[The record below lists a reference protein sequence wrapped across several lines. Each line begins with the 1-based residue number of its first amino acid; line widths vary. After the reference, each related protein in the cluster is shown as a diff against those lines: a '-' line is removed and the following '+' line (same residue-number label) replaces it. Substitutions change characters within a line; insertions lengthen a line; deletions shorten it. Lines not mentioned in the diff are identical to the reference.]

1 MPKKKAVPMILWTA
15 TWCGPCQTI
24 KPYVEENHPEIE
36 VLDLQEIGAL
46 VRRGG
51 KERRPADLRSV
62 PTLQVGDKLI
72 VGVGPIMKELRK

>member
-1 MPKKKAVPMILWTA
+1 MRNTQEKGSSNGSLTA

-36 VLDLQEIGAL
+36 VLDLQE
-46 VRRGG
+46 G

>member
-1 MPKKKAVPMILWTA
+1 MPKKKVVPMVLWTA

-36 VLDLQEIGAL
+36 VLDLQE
-46 VRRGG
+46 G

>member
-1 MPKKKAVPMILWTA
+1 MAKKTKPKMVLWTA

-36 VLDLQEIGAL
+36 VLDMQK
-46 VRRGG
+46 G